1 MKNLWILM
9 YLLSMALNA
18 SEEVSTLLVTMP
30 ELATHFG
37 MLKEPQKGDVGDE
50 YGASIHAIDGSLI
63 STFSD
68 CDRTSSNDDCI
79 FTCKKGEEELQYLNV
94 GFYLLVWRTPTQ
106 MEIFESSTPYGR
118 FEQSTVYSMNI
129 YRTAQKNLV
138 ITVEIDDLYRE
149 TFSTCEEKFGNYQ
162 DHDVE
167 IHCANTDGTEILVF
181 GAKKNEMLVLTGM
194 WNTPA
199 LADKVT
205 YFRGEL
211 LLEEF
216 LR

>member
-1 MKNLWILM
+1 MKNSLILM
-9 YLLSMALNA
+9 YVLSAALNA

-30 ELATHFG
+30 ELATNFG
-37 MLKEPQKGDVGDE
+37 MLKEPQEGHVSDE
-50 YGASIHAIDGSLI
+50 CGASIHAIDGSII

-68 CDRTSSNDDCI
+68 CDRSSSNDDCI

-106 MEIFESSTPYGR
+106 MEIFESTTPFGR

-138 ITVEIDDLYRE
+138 IKVQIDDLFTD
-149 TFSTCEEKFGNYQ
+149 TFSSCKESVGDYQ

-167 IHCANTDGTEILVF
+167 IYCVNSDGTDVMIL
-181 GAKKNEMLVLTGM
+181 GSKNNGTLVLTGM
-194 WNTPA
+194 WNTPE
-199 LADKVT
+199 LADKAT
-205 YFRGEL
+205 YFKGEI
-211 LLEEF
+211 LLEDF